1 LIADLSNR
9 YRIDGDR
16 DTVIAKHERLLVGQ
30 RDLLR
35 ALDEPRGYDLV
46 LLNMPLRA
54 PSWKVGSLCAD
65 GAAGK

>member
-9 YRIDGDR
+9 YRINGDR
-16 DTVIAKHERLLVGQ
+16 DTVIAKQERLLVDQ

-35 ALDEPRGYDLV
+35 ALDELRGYDLV

-54 PSWKVGSLCAD
+54 PSCRSLCAD